1 MTHPGGRAGHR
12 VGDHSGCARVSR
24 HPPKAG
30 RAHVQAS
37 PGGPTL
43 SGATETV
50 TGAGTPAR
58 RGDGSAPRPG
68 GHRTPGRRPGA
79 VAAGLTVLGIAV
91 CALAA
96 AAIVLTDAGVYARIG
111 VPAPPLDVRILGP
124 VLRTVALL
132 TGALTA
138 GALLFAAFQA
148 PPQSSGTVGV
158 EGYRALRRAGVASAV
173 AGLAALGAAWVTT
186 SDLTGSALLAPA
198 EGGITGWFAV
208 FATLEEPVGWLL
220 AGIALLLV
228 AAGCA
233 WFLSWRAAGAMGLLA
248 SVCWAF
254 PAAVSPAA
262 TGANHDWSGDGGML
276 RAVGGVVWLGAL
288 AALAAHRMHG
298 GEVTD
303 VGWRRFRWLTIG
315 SGTLFVAGEL
325 VFQLVVVGGGSLTGT
340 AYGRLLLAEIALV
353 TVLAAATVLV
363 LRRGPRAA
371 HGAALV
377 GLVLGGALVAVLG
390 VAMGH
395 AVPPRFLLR
404 PDTDLE
410 TLIGWNVER
419 PFGVVPLLLDWR
431 FNIVFGAGA
440 LLAAAVY
447 LLGVRTLRSRGIA
460 WSTGRTVAWLLGC
473 TVVLLAT
480 SSGLGFYSPS
490 MFSVHMIS
498 HMSLNMLAPVLL
510 CLGGPVT
517 LALRTLPA
525 AGRGNPP
532 GPREW
537 ILAAVH
543 SGVAKFLTNPAVA
556 AILFVGSFYVLYFTP
571 LFDGALR
578 FHWSHQLMNLH
589 FVLVGYLFFW
599 PLIGVDTAPNRLPHL
614 GRLAVLLATMPFH
627 AFFGIAVMS
636 SDTVLGENF
645 YRSVGLPWISS
656 LISDQHVGGGIA
668 WATGEVPMLLVVIA
682 LVVQWSREDNRTAVR
697 TDRQADRDGDADL
710 HAYNEMLAR
719 LRSRG

>member
-1 MTHPGGRAGHR
+1 M
-12 VGDHSGCARVSR
+12 
-24 HPPKAG
+24 
-30 RAHVQAS
+30 
-37 PGGPTL
+37 

-50 TGAGTPAR
+50 TGAGDPAH
-58 RGDGSAPRPG
+58 RGEASAPRSGGVPPG
-68 GHRTPGRRPGA
+68 T
-79 VAAGLTVLGIAV
+79 VATGLTVLGVVV
-91 CALAA
+91 CALVAA
-96 AAIVLTDAGVYARIG
+96 AVVLTDAGVYARVGI
-111 VPAPPLDVRILGP
+111 PAPPLDVRVLGP
-124 VLRTVALL
+124 ALRTVALL

-138 GALLFAAFQA
+138 GALLFAAFGA
-148 PPQSSGTVGV
+148 PPQASGTIGV
-158 EGYRALRRAGVASAV
+158 EGYRALRRAGVAAAV
-173 AGLAALGAAWVTT
+173 AGLAALGAAWTT
-186 SDLTGSALLAPA
+186 VSDLTGSALLAPA

-208 FATLEEPVGWLL
+208 FATLEEPMGWLL
-220 AGIALLLV
+220 TGISLLLV

-233 WFLSWRAAGAMGLLA
+233 WFLSWRAVGAMGLLA
-248 SVCWAF
+248 SLCWVF

-262 TGANHDWSGDGGML
+262 TGAGHDWSGDGGML
-276 RAVGGVVWLGAL
+276 RAVGGVVWLGAV
-288 AALAAHRMHG
+288 AALAAYRVHG

-303 VGWRRFRWLTIG
+303 IGWRRFRWLTIG
-315 SGTLFVAGEL
+315 SGALFLVGEL
-325 VFQLVVVGGGSLTGT
+325 VFQVVVVGGGSLTGT

-353 TVLAAATVLV
+353 AVLAPATVLV
-363 LRRGPRAA
+363 LRRGPGAA
-371 HGAALV
+371 HRATLIP
-377 GLVLGGALVAVLG
+377 LVLGGALVAVLG

-395 AVPPRFLLR
+395 TVPPRFLVSS
-404 PDTDLE
+404 DSDLE

-419 PFGVVPLLLDWR
+419 PFGAVPLLLDWR
-431 FNIVFGAGA
+431 FNILFGAGA
-440 LLAAAVY
+440 VLAAAAY
-447 LLGVRTLRSRGIA
+447 LAGVRTLRSRGIEWA
-460 WSTGRTVAWLLGC
+460 TGRTVAWLLGC
-473 TVVLLAT
+473 TVVLFAT

-517 LALRTLPA
+517 MALRVLPT
-525 AGRGNPP
+525 AGKGNPP

-537 ILAAVH
+537 LLAAVH
-543 SGVAKFLTNPAVA
+543 SGPAKVLTNPAVA
-556 AILFVGSFYVLYFTP
+556 AILFVGSFYVLYFTG

-645 YRSVGLPWISS
+645 YRSVALPWISS
-656 LISDQHVGGGIA
+656 LLEDQHVGGGIA
-668 WATGEVPMLLVVIA
+668 WATGEIPMLLVVTVLI
-682 LVVQWSREDNRTAVR
+682 VQWSREDTRTAVR

-719 LRSRG
+719 LRARG

>member
-1 MTHPGGRAGHR
+1 M
-12 VGDHSGCARVSR
+12 
-24 HPPKAG
+24 
-30 RAHVQAS
+30 
-37 PGGPTL
+37 
-43 SGATETV
+43 AT
-50 TGAGTPAR
+50 
-58 RGDGSAPRPG
+58 
-68 GHRTPGRRPGA
+68 
-79 VAAGLTVLGIAV
+79 GLTVLGVVV

-96 AAIVLTDAGVYARIG
+96 AAIVLTDAGVYARVG

-124 VLRTVALL
+124 ALRTVALL
-132 TGALTA
+132 TGALAA

-148 PPQSSGTVGV
+148 PPQASGTVGV

-173 AGLAALGAAWVTT
+173 AGLAALGAAWTTT

-198 EGGITGWFAV
+198 EGGLTGWFSV
-208 FATLEEPVGWLL
+208 FATLEEPMGWLL
-220 AGIALLLV
+220 TGLALLLV
-228 AAGCA
+228 AAGCT
-233 WFLSWRAAGAMGLLA
+233 WFLSWRAVGAMGLLA
-248 SVCWAF
+248 ALCWVF

-262 TGANHDWSGDGGML
+262 TGAGHDWSGDAGML
-276 RAVGGVVWLGAL
+276 RAVGGVVWLGAV
-288 AALAAHRMHG
+288 AALAAYRTHG

-303 VGWRRFRWLTIG
+303 VLWRRFRWLTLG
-315 SGTLFVAGEL
+315 SGALFVAGEL
-325 VFQLVVVGGGSLTGT
+325 VLQVVVVGVGSLTGT
-340 AYGRLLLAEIALV
+340 AYGRLLLVEIPLV
-353 TVLAAATVLV
+353 FLLAVATVLV
-363 LRRGPRAA
+363 LRRGPSAARRAT
-371 HGAALV
+371 LLP
-377 GLVLGGALVAVLG
+377 LVLGGAIVAVLG
-390 VAMGH
+390 VAMSH
-395 AVPPRFLLR
+395 SVPPRFLVR
-404 PDTDLE
+404 SDSDLE

-419 PFGVVPLLLDWR
+419 PFGAIPLLVDWR
-431 FNIVFGAGA
+431 FNIIFGTGA

-447 LLGVRTLRSRGIA
+447 LLGVRRLRARGVA
-460 WSTGRTVAWLLGC
+460 WSTGRTVAWLGGC
-473 TVVLLAT
+473 AVVLLAT

-517 LALRTLPA
+517 LALRVLPA
-525 AGRGNPP
+525 AGRGNQP

-537 ILAAVH
+537 LLAAVH
-543 SGVAKFLTNPAVA
+543 SGFAKVLTNPAVA
-556 AILFVGSFYVLYFTP
+556 AILFVGSFYVLYFTG

-599 PLIGVDTAPNRLPHL
+599 PLIGVDTAPSRLPHL

-656 LISDQHVGGGIA
+656 LLEDQHVGGGIA
-668 WATGEVPMLLVVIA
+668 WATGELPMLLVVVA
-682 LVVQWSREDNRTAVR
+682 LIVQWSREDTRTAVR

-710 HAYNEMLAR
+710 NAYNEMLAR
-719 LRSRG
+719 LRSRP